1 MQLTLGGSCRDGL
14 NASPRLSGASP
25 LTTSSQ
31 GYGVKRG
38 CSKDLAAARRGHVAV
53 QRPRGLASTAVTGR
67 AFPVIFASR
76 VTATAAFY
84 ERLGFIRHF
93 QLPAG
98 GEPGYVG
105 LRRGNADVAVVD
117 ATWPADQYDRAAGTG
132 PRFEMFIYVDDVDRT
147 VEQLRGQT
155 TVLREPADMPW
166 GERVAYITD
175 PDDNPV
181 ALAAPASPAAG

>member
-1 MQLTLGGSCRDGL
+1 
-14 NASPRLSGASP
+14 
-25 LTTSSQ
+25 
-31 GYGVKRG
+31 
-38 CSKDLAAARRGHVAV
+38 
-53 QRPRGLASTAVTGR
+53 VTGR
-67 AFPVIFASR
+67 AFPVIFATH

-84 ERLGFIRHF
+84 ERLGFARHF

-117 ATWPADQYDRAAGTG
+117 RAWPADQYGRVAGTG
-132 PRFEMFIYVDDVDRT
+132 PRFEMFIYVDDVDET
-147 VEQLRGQT
+147 VERMRGQT

-166 GERVAYITD
+166 GERVAYVTD

-181 ALAAPASPAAG
+181 ALAAPTSPPAA